1 MNEKIK
7 ADHLQRTAYVYV
19 RQSTP
24 HQVRHHKESQHRQ
37 YDLANRARDL
47 GFARTVVI
55 DEDQGRSG
63 SGLQERPG
71 FGQLLAAVCQR
82 EAGAVLALEA
92 SRLARNNRDWHHLI
106 DLCAMT
112 ETLIVDGDG
121 VYDPRELNDRL
132 VLGLKGTMSEFELNL
147 FRQRAREAF
156 EQKVRRGHA
165 MWEMPA
171 GFVRTGEDRIEKIA
185 DRQVQE
191 AIAGVFAKFRQL
203 GSARQTML
211 WYREEKIPLPESQ
224 PGTSGSEILWRLPT
238 AHRIYQVLKN
248 PAYAGVLA
256 YGKTTAKTVIHDGR
270 VRKISTRQKKTRDQW
285 KVLLLENHSGYITW
299 DEFLANQRT
308 LESNLAIREGT
319 LQGAVK
325 RGPALLSGLL
335 RCGRCGRRLLVV
347 YSGSTGRIP
356 RYVCQG
362 GRTHRGNE
370 ACLALGGVSV
380 ERAVC
385 EQVLAA
391 IQPAGVQAALAAM
404 DQAMEAHGE
413 KRRALELALEKARYE
428 AGRARRQYD
437 AVDPENRLV
446 AGELES
452 RWNDALRRVSTLE
465 TELETLEKQPR
476 VLSEEEKRRL
486 LELGNDLPALWEH
499 PSAPAELKKRILRA
513 VLEEILIDDDDERGE
528 HILRLHWKGGV
539 HTEIHVRR
547 NTTGRRRQT
556 TEQQAI
562 DLIRELSKVCSDQTI
577 AATLNRLGC
586 RTGAGETWR
595 VHSVHNA
602 RYYYR
607 LPNYRT
613 SKQWLTVQEASQE
626 MKVSA
631 TVVRRLVKTKVLP
644 AEQVVPSTPW
654 IIARQDLSLPAVQA
668 EIEAVHQ
675 GRQLQHNDANQNEL
689 SFESMRH

>member
-7 ADHLQRTAYVYV
+7 ADHLQRAAYVYI
-19 RQSTP
+19 RQSTG
-24 HQVRHHKESQHRQ
+24 HQVRHHKESQKRQ
-37 YDLANRARDL
+37 YDLANRAREL
-47 GFARTVVI
+47 GFVRTVVI

-106 DLCAMT
+106 DLCAMA

-132 VLGLKGTMSEFELNL
+132 LLGLKGTMSEFELNL

-165 MWEMPA
+165 LWELPV
-171 GFVRTGEDRIEKIA
+171 GLVRNEDDRVEKIA

-191 AIAGVFAKFRQL
+191 AIAAVFARFRQL

-211 WYREEKIPLPESQ
+211 WYRQEKIPLPESR
-224 PGTSGSEILWRLPT
+224 PGTGGSEIIWRLPT
-238 AHRIYQVLKN
+238 AHRIYQILKN

-256 YGKTTAKTVIHDGR
+256 YGKTVARTVIHDGR
-270 VRKISTRQKKTRDQW
+270 TQKTSTRQKKPRDQW

-299 DEFLANQRT
+299 DEFLENQQT
-308 LESNLAIREGT
+308 LESNLARREGT
-319 LQGAVK
+319 QGAVK
-325 RGPALLSGLL
+325 RGLALLPGLL

-347 YSGSTGRIP
+347 YSGSTGQIP

-362 GRTHRGNE
+362 GRTQRGNE
-370 ACLALGGVSV
+370 ACLSLGGVSI
-380 ERAVC
+380 ERAVW

-391 IQPAGVQAALAAM
+391 IEPAGVSAALAAV
-404 DQAMEAHGE
+404 DQAMEAHTE
-413 KRRALELALEKARYE
+413 KRRSLELALEKARYE

-437 AVDPENRLV
+437 VVDPENRLV

-452 RWNDALRRVSTLE
+452 RWNDALGRVSALE
-465 TELETLEKQPR
+465 IELDAVDKQPR
-476 VLSEEEKRRL
+476 VLTAEERRRL

-499 PSAPAELKKRILRA
+499 PAAPAELKKRILRA
-513 VLEEILIDDDDERGE
+513 VLEEILIDDNDERGE

-547 NTTGRRRQT
+547 NTVGRRRQT
-556 TEQQAI
+556 TDQQAI

-577 AATLNRLGC
+577 AATLNRLGS

-595 VHSVHNA
+595 VHSVYNA

-607 LPNYRT
+607 LPNYRS

-626 MKVSA
+626 LTVSA
-631 TVVRRLVKTKVLP
+631 TVIKRLIKTKVLP
-644 AEQVVPSTPW
+644 AEQVAPSTPW

-675 GRQLQHNDANQNEL
+675 GRKLQHNDTNQHEL
-689 SFESMRH
+689 SFESTSH